1 MSRIL
6 IVEDEF
12 SISNFMKTVLEGDGY
27 TVEVATCAAQ
37 ARAAL
42 DRAEYQVLL
51 LDLGLPDADGLE
63 LLRELRQRYALPV
76 IVVSA
81 RTEESEKVAALDC
94 GADDYITKPF
104 GSPELL
110 ARIRA
115 ALRRAGPAAG
125 TTAFTTGAL
134 TIDYDKHL
142 VTIEGKPVHLTANE
156 YRLVEL
162 LSRSAG
168 KVLTYDRISEA
179 MWGDAA
185 GGIPP
190 HRLADA
196 VVGEDLAGAAAQKL
210 HQAVFVGGQMHRLA
224 LDGHQVL
231 IIIDGER
238 PGGKGGGAGSGTGPA
253 QRRPDACQQLRR
265 AERLGD
271 IVIGAAVQ
279 GGHLFAF
286 LGAGRNHNDRQGV
299 PLPQLP
305 QKLQPV
311 GVRQSEI
318 QQQHL
323 VFRPV
328 QRRTGLCRTGGHLH
342 GVAVALQHRLHK
354 ITDGK
359 LVLHDQNST
368 HRFRP
373 PLWSV
378 SAG

>member
-37 ARAAL
+37 ACAAL

-185 GGIPP
+185 GGNSQLLRVNMANIRRKLEQNPAEP
-190 HRLADA
+190 QYILTEIG
-196 VVGEDLAGAAAQKL
+196 VGYRMKE
-210 HQAVFVGGQMHRLA
+210 
-224 LDGHQVL
+224 
-231 IIIDGER
+231 
-238 PGGKGGGAGSGTGPA
+238 
-253 QRRPDACQQLRR
+253 
-265 AERLGD
+265 
-271 IVIGAAVQ
+271 
-279 GGHLFAF
+279 
-286 LGAGRNHNDRQGV
+286 
-299 PLPQLP
+299 
-305 QKLQPV
+305 
-311 GVRQSEI
+311 
-318 QQQHL
+318 
-323 VFRPV
+323 
-328 QRRTGLCRTGGHLH
+328 
-342 GVAVALQHRLHK
+342 
-354 ITDGK
+354 
-359 LVLHDQNST
+359 QN
-368 HRFRP
+368 
-373 PLWSV
+373 
-378 SAG
+378 

>member
-12 SISNFMKTVLEGDGY
+12 SISNFMKMVLEGDGY

-37 ARAAL
+37 ARVAL
-42 DRAEYQVLL
+42 DRAEYHVLL

-185 GGIPP
+185 GGNSQLLRVNMANIRRKLEQNPAEP
-190 HRLADA
+190 QYILTEIG
-196 VVGEDLAGAAAQKL
+196 VGYRMKE
-210 HQAVFVGGQMHRLA
+210 
-224 LDGHQVL
+224 
-231 IIIDGER
+231 
-238 PGGKGGGAGSGTGPA
+238 
-253 QRRPDACQQLRR
+253 
-265 AERLGD
+265 
-271 IVIGAAVQ
+271 
-279 GGHLFAF
+279 
-286 LGAGRNHNDRQGV
+286 
-299 PLPQLP
+299 
-305 QKLQPV
+305 
-311 GVRQSEI
+311 
-318 QQQHL
+318 
-323 VFRPV
+323 
-328 QRRTGLCRTGGHLH
+328 
-342 GVAVALQHRLHK
+342 
-354 ITDGK
+354 
-359 LVLHDQNST
+359 QN
-368 HRFRP
+368 
-373 PLWSV
+373 
-378 SAG
+378 

>member
-37 ARAAL
+37 AHVAL

-185 GGIPP
+185 GGNSQLLRVNMANIRRKLEQNPAEP
-190 HRLADA
+190 QYILTEIG
-196 VVGEDLAGAAAQKL
+196 VGYRMKE
-210 HQAVFVGGQMHRLA
+210 
-224 LDGHQVL
+224 
-231 IIIDGER
+231 
-238 PGGKGGGAGSGTGPA
+238 
-253 QRRPDACQQLRR
+253 
-265 AERLGD
+265 
-271 IVIGAAVQ
+271 
-279 GGHLFAF
+279 
-286 LGAGRNHNDRQGV
+286 
-299 PLPQLP
+299 
-305 QKLQPV
+305 
-311 GVRQSEI
+311 
-318 QQQHL
+318 
-323 VFRPV
+323 
-328 QRRTGLCRTGGHLH
+328 
-342 GVAVALQHRLHK
+342 
-354 ITDGK
+354 
-359 LVLHDQNST
+359 QN
-368 HRFRP
+368 
-373 PLWSV
+373 
-378 SAG
+378 

>member
-12 SISNFMKTVLEGDGY
+12 SISNFLKTVLEGDGY

-37 ARAAL
+37 TRAAL

-185 GGIPP
+185 GGNSQLLRVNMANIRRKLEQNPAEP
-190 HRLADA
+190 QYILTEIG
-196 VVGEDLAGAAAQKL
+196 VGYRMKE
-210 HQAVFVGGQMHRLA
+210 
-224 LDGHQVL
+224 
-231 IIIDGER
+231 
-238 PGGKGGGAGSGTGPA
+238 
-253 QRRPDACQQLRR
+253 
-265 AERLGD
+265 
-271 IVIGAAVQ
+271 
-279 GGHLFAF
+279 
-286 LGAGRNHNDRQGV
+286 
-299 PLPQLP
+299 
-305 QKLQPV
+305 
-311 GVRQSEI
+311 
-318 QQQHL
+318 
-323 VFRPV
+323 
-328 QRRTGLCRTGGHLH
+328 
-342 GVAVALQHRLHK
+342 
-354 ITDGK
+354 
-359 LVLHDQNST
+359 QN
-368 HRFRP
+368 
-373 PLWSV
+373 
-378 SAG
+378 